1 MAPTIAD
8 LLAQPSLELEVLAG
22 AGRLDRQLRWAH
34 VSELRDPTPWLRGGE
49 LVLTTFLELPGD
61 AEGQRDY
68 VRSLA
73 ARGCAGLGF
82 AEERRE
88 LPGPVLDAAVEHE
101 VPLLAVRGATPFIA
115 VVEAVAQLHAEER
128 LRVVRRVIDVQ
139 ERAARAALRSGP
151 DGILRELAR
160 GIDGSVLLTDPHGR
174 VVGEPRGARPE
185 SRDTGEAPAAE
196 SPGGWQAGVLAAVR
210 RRSRRSQSS
219 MAWDDGDRGVLVQ
232 SLGLSGAPIG
242 WLATASAVDRNQHR
256 LLTNHAAVLLSIEM
270 LGMRAGRSELHEQR
284 AAVFAAFLDGGDARL
299 ARLCGL
305 PDGPFEVLVVRP
317 GAVEAL
323 RDAIADEPALVCAHA
338 DGAVVVL
345 PDSTPRL
352 GPELLQRA
360 ARQLGGELRAGAC
373 TAAGTG
379 QLPSAVEWAAGLVS
393 DERQYVHAEDVSA
406 AALLRDAIEPAG
418 LARFAE
424 AVLGDLRAH
433 DERNGTDLV
442 GSARA
447 YVDHN
452 AGMEA
457 AAASLGIHRNTLR
470 TRLRTVERV
479 TRRSLSDPRQR
490 EELWLALTLPELL
503 PPGRE

>member
-22 AGRLDRQLRWAH
+22 GGHLDRHLRWAH

-49 LVLTTFLELPGD
+49 LVLTTGLELPGD

-68 VRSLA
+68 VRRLA
-73 ARGCAGLGF
+73 ARGCVGLGF

-88 LPGPVLDAAVEHE
+88 LPGPVLDAAVEHDL
-101 VPLLAVRGATPFIA
+101 PLLAVRGATPFIA

-174 VVGEPRGARPE
+174 VVGEPRSTRTD
-185 SRDTGEAPAAE
+185 SRGTGDER
-196 SPGGWQAGVLAAVR
+196 SPGGWQADVPAAVR

-219 MAWDDGDRGVLVQ
+219 MAWDDGDRTVLVQ

-299 ARLCGL
+299 AQLCGL
-305 PDGPFEVLVVRP
+305 PDGPYEVLVVRP
-317 GAVEAL
+317 GAVEVL
-323 RDAIADEPALVCAHA
+323 RDAVVDEPALVCAHA
-338 DGAVVVL
+338 GGAVVVL

-373 TAAGTG
+373 TAAGTR

-406 AALLRDAIEPAG
+406 TALLRDAIEPAG
-418 LARFAE
+418 LARFAD

-447 YVDHN
+447 YVEHN

-490 EELWLALTLPELL
+490 EELRLALTLPELL